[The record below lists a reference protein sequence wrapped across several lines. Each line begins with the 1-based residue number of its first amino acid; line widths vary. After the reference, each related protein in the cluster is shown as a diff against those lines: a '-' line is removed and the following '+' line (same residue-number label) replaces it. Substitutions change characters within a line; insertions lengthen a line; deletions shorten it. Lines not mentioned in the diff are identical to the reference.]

1 MHFSSRFLILWTI
14 PTYLFVKI
22 ADMLYNVW
30 AQSLTN
36 CELSAWN
43 PGCFLHS
50 CHNPNCVSRYVYN
63 LQIAIAFNAYGK
75 RHQQSIAM
83 PYNAENTTALQADR
97 YEQCR
102 DTLIYD
108 CAGALN
114 LANKPPDTGS
124 PVQTS
129 YKVLLPCFV
138 GSCIVSWDNRKVPWI
153 FLVLSGRSAPVNAW
167 NCFYSERASHLSVPR
182 YLESL

>member
-1 MHFSSRFLILWTI
+1 MNICLI
-14 PTYLFVKI
+14 
-22 ADMLYNVW
+22 

-75 RHQQSIAM
+75 RHQESIAM

-114 LANKPPDTGS
+114 WP
-124 PVQTS
+124 TS
-129 YKVLLPCFV
+129 HRIQVRQ
-138 GSCIVSWDNRKVPWI
+138 RKRHI
-153 FLVLSGRSAPVNAW
+153 MSYYLVLSDLVLCLEIIERSLGFFSFSPVV
-167 NCFYSERASHLSVPR
+167 LP
-182 YLESL
+182 L